1 MRPVMRDPDLQ
12 LWYDINEAE
21 DAFVA
26 EAEHRAELP
35 DLDDEDDDRCP
46 ACERYNCSGRCCL

>member
-1 MRPVMRDPDLQ
+1 MRDPDLE
-12 LWYDINEAE
+12 LWADVNRAE

-26 EAEHRAELP
+26 EAERRAELP

-46 ACERYNCSGRCCL
+46 ACERHNCSGRCCL